1 MAHSNLPANISHT
14 VLVHAGSYKNFLTQ
28 LSKYPQ
34 LKPKF
39 VKRVAIHYYVVQ
51 LEDSGEKG
59 VTKQEIYSLPIMAMR
74 EEFSS
79 YIFFKNIRS
88 YNNVLKRMC
97 DGNHNK
103 DAAYDLLQHMMTPFE
118 KSRVL
123 KLYDAKSLKIK
134 EEKDKEIVSTSYYGE
149 ALKSMEVLNKL
160 FSLSKVEV
168 DDIELTFNELIKKET
183 WYVGIHK

>member
-1 MAHSNLPANISHT
+1 
-14 VLVHAGSYKNFLTQ
+14 
-28 LSKYPQ
+28 
-34 LKPKF
+34 
-39 VKRVAIHYYVVQ
+39 
-51 LEDSGEKG
+51 
-59 VTKQEIYSLPIMAMR
+59 MAMR

-123 KLYDAKSLKIK
+123 KLYDAKSLKIE

-168 DDIELTFNELIKKET
+168 DDIELTFSELIKKET